1 MKQKFMQSHGLQI
14 KNGYILLL
22 TSILCMF
29 TFSSL
34 KAADYTG
41 EKWRVIEI
49 SLTSSASYSDPFNDV
64 DVTATFAGPGGIT
77 IVRPAFWDGG
87 NSWKIRFAPTVTG
100 SWTMTTTS
108 TITSNNGLH
117 NISKTIQC
125 NAYTGSL
132 DIYKKGFL
140 KVDASG
146 RYFVYNDGTPFFYLG
161 DTHWIF
167 THERFSTSNVSGVAS
182 QFKYTVDKR
191 VTQGFSVYQSEAIQ
205 IPHGGTHTGNDEE
218 LHCDFT
224 DGFSAA
230 DLPGF
235 INMDRKFKYVA
246 DNGLVHANSS
256 ICWAAEPLDFSYSDA
271 LMYKLSKYWV
281 ARYGA
286 YPVLWTIAQEID
298 NDFYGV
304 YNSTTMSKWYNVGQ
318 AIADNDAYQQPLSAH
333 MEETGGTVASN
344 SSWGSKPYH
353 KWWAVQWQGDQSNVA
368 TAKNFWNNTPA
379 KPSILY
385 EPPYE
390 NLWTDAKGS
399 RGAGYKA
406 FQSGMYGYGYGA
418 NGVWNDLYTNTDN
431 GTAYL
436 QPQNYTN
443 WYDGANLPA
452 ATQLTFLKSF
462 YTSLEWWKLIPRFDD
477 ASWATFSETSKSM
490 LATDAQNTFVV
501 YFFGTG
507 TTTGILKNMLNIT
520 YNARWFNPET
530 GNYNIIGNINITGG
544 QWTIPERPNSND
556 WILLV
561 KSGSDNAIQ
570 TNLALNK
577 TYNSSSNFDANQ
589 TADRAFDGAAN
600 TNWQSQNSTFANQWL
615 QVNFGTV
622 TTFDKVILSEYGDR
636 TLGFKI
642 EYSTDGNSWQTAYT
656 GTTIGNSKTITFAAV
671 TANYARI
678 YFTSGTGYQ
687 PIVYEFEVYN
697 TSSNPTPGSTNLA
710 LNKTYSSSSSYDAN
724 QTADR
729 ACDGAANTNWQSQNG
744 TFANQWLS
752 VNFGAA
758 TTFNKVVLSEYGN
771 RTLGFR
777 IEYSTDGNTWQTA
790 YTGTTIGTT
799 GVATTFTFSAVTGN
813 YVRIFFTSGT
823 DNQPIIYEFEVYNSG
838 GTPPPPSGNLALNKT
853 YSSSSNY
860 DANQTAA
867 KGFDGLLSTNW
878 QSTNGSGF
886 NNQWL
891 QVNFGA
897 ATAFDSVRLS
907 EYGDRTYSYNIQ
919 YSTDG
924 TTWQTAYTGTTIG
937 SSKAIKFTAVSGNYA
952 RIYFTSGVA
961 TSGSNQPIIYE
972 FEVYNS
978 GGTVVPPPPQGNLAL
993 NKTYSSSSNW
1003 DGSQTADKACDGNGN
1018 TNWQAQSGTFANQW
1032 LTVNFGTATTF
1043 NKVVL
1048 SEYGDRTQGFRIEYS
1063 SDGNAWQTAYTGTTI
1078 GNSKTI
1084 NFTAVTANYA
1094 RLYFTSGTSFAPIIY
1109 EFEIYNAT
1117 ANRIAQIKQP
1127 ITIIDEKP
1135 LSTLYPNP
1143 SHGFVSVFYKLPKKS
1158 KASVIVYT
1166 LEGKAINQL
1175 NFISAD
1181 AESGKIDLNIQSVN
1195 SGTYVIKISSKNHS
1209 VVHKLIIVK

>member
-1 MKQKFMQSHGLQI
+1 MKQKFMQSHGLQV
-14 KNGYILLL
+14 KNSYTLLF
-22 TSILCMF
+22 TVILCMF

-64 DVTATFAGPGGIT
+64 DVTATFTGPGGIT

-87 NSWKIRFAPTVTG
+87 TSWKIRFAPTVTG
-100 SWTMTTTS
+100 SWTMTTTA

-140 KVDASG
+140 KADASG

-205 IPHGGTHTGNDEE
+205 IPHGGTHTGTDEE

-235 INMDRKFKYVA
+235 TNMDRKFKYVA

-271 LMYKLSKYWV
+271 FMYKISKYWV

-333 MEETGGTVASN
+333 MEETGGTIASN

-353 KWWAVQWQGDQSNVA
+353 KWWAVQWQGDQSNVGV
-368 TAKNFWNNTPA
+368 AKDFWNSSPA

-418 NGVWNDLYTNTDN
+418 NGVWNDLYTTTDN

-436 QPQNYTN
+436 QPQSYTN

-452 ATQLTFLKSF
+452 AAQLTFLKNF
-462 YTSLEWWKLIPRFDD
+462 YTSLEWWKLTPRFDD

-507 TTTGILKNMLNIT
+507 TTTGTLKNMLNTT

-530 GNYNIIGNINITGG
+530 GIYNIIGNINITGG
-544 QWTIPERPNSND
+544 QWTIPARPNSND
-556 WILLV
+556 WILHV

-577 TYNSSSNFDANQ
+577 TYSSSTNFDANQ

-600 TNWQSQNSTFANQWL
+600 TNWQSQNGTFANQWL
-615 QVNFGTV
+615 QVNFGTA
-622 TTFDKVILSEYGDR
+622 
-636 TLGFKI
+636 
-642 EYSTDGNSWQTAYT
+642 TA
-656 GTTIGNSKTITFAAV
+656 
-671 TANYARI
+671 
-678 YFTSGTGYQ
+678 
-687 PIVYEFEVYN
+687 
-697 TSSNPTPGSTNLA
+697 
-710 LNKTYSSSSSYDAN
+710 
-724 QTADR
+724 
-729 ACDGAANTNWQSQNG
+729 
-744 TFANQWLS
+744 
-752 VNFGAA
+752 
-758 TTFNKVVLSEYGN
+758 FNKVVLSEYGN
-771 RTLGFR
+771 RTLGCR

-790 YTGTTIGTT
+790 YTGTTIGTSKT
-799 GVATTFTFSAVTGN
+799 ITFNTVTAN
-813 YVRIFFTSGT
+813 YARVYFTSGT
-823 DNQPIIYEFEVYNSG
+823 DNQPIVYEFEVYNTSIN
-838 GTPPPPSGNLALNKT
+838 PPPST
-853 YSSSSNY
+853 
-860 DANQTAA
+860 
-867 KGFDGLLSTNW
+867 
-878 QSTNGSGF
+878 
-886 NNQWL
+886 
-891 QVNFGA
+891 
-897 ATAFDSVRLS
+897 
-907 EYGDRTYSYNIQ
+907 
-919 YSTDG
+919 
-924 TTWQTAYTGTTIG
+924 
-937 SSKAIKFTAVSGNYA
+937 
-952 RIYFTSGVA
+952 
-961 TSGSNQPIIYE
+961 
-972 FEVYNS
+972 
-978 GGTVVPPPPQGNLAL
+978 NLAL

-1003 DGSQTADKACDGNGN
+1003 DGSQTADKACDGNAG
-1018 TNWQAQSGTFANQW
+1018 TNWQAQNGTFVNQWLRVNFGAATSFDSVRLSEYGDRTTGYRIEYSTDGSTWQTAYTGTTIGTSKAVSFTAVTGNYARIYFTGGTSFAPIIYEFEIYKKPPPANGSNLALNKTYNSSSNWDATQVAGKAFDGTVSTNWQAQNGTFANQW
-1032 LTVNFGTATTF
+1032 LQVNFGTATTF

-1063 SDGNAWQTAYTGTTI
+1063 SDGTTWQTAHTGTTI
-1078 GNSKTI
+1078 GNSNTI

-1117 ANRIAQIKQP
+1117 ANRVAQIKQP

-1158 KASVIVYT
+1158 KASVIIYT
-1166 LEGKAINQL
+1166 LEGKVIQE
-1175 NFISAD
+1175 FKFVSVD

-1195 SGTYVIKISSKNHS
+1195 SGTYIIKINSKDHL
-1209 VVHKLIIVK
+1209 VAHKLIIVK